1 MEKFPA
7 PILEAL
13 QAAFPAELKGDVT
26 VAIETFAGEVSDLPL
41 GPDRAINVIKSQI
54 KIPYRI
60 YFPEPSSKSVLEL
73 AKTQRA
79 IVTCPMTRHHSG
91 YVREAW
97 AARLSDCPEAW
108 TVPFAAV
115 LLEDYVFE
123 VAWQTESMLTPPW
136 IALFRDFAAANPD
149 FKRQL
154 GPRIV
159 TNWNDDYRG
168 KFPTFLDYPIY
179 KTAKLLDLWDPETAP
194 RLTRTH
200 RAVL

>member
-1 MEKFPA
+1 MEKSPA
-7 PILEAL
+7 TILEAL
-13 QAAFPAELKGDVT
+13 QAAFPAELKGDVA
-26 VAIETFAGEVSDLPL
+26 VVIEKFVGEVSGFPVDP
-41 GPDRAINVIKSQI
+41 GRALNVLESQI

-60 YFPEPSSKSVLEL
+60 YLPEPSPESVPEL

-79 IVTCPMTRHHSG
+79 IVSCLMTRHHSG

-97 AARLSDCPEAW
+97 AARLSVSPEVW

-123 VAWQTESMLTPPW
+123 VAGQTESMLTPPW
-136 IALFRDFAAANPD
+136 IALFRDFTAANPD

-168 KFPTFLDYPIY
+168 KFPIFLDYPIY
-179 KTAKLLDLWDPETAP
+179 KTANLLDLWNPETAP

-200 RAVL
+200 RAGS